1 MVTPDYLTTNQS
13 KKCPRADYALLL
25 EHYKTPT
32 QFWGQ
37 LPTVAPF
44 AWQSNKATL
53 LYFTPNSVS
62 ELLPSTSEQSLSFGN
77 NSVNS
82 NGADAQKTQPQS
94 LVNSRLST
102 NKPQPQCRWQ
112 VILFPHLKEST
123 KRLVTCLW
131 SHNQQRTEIGLESRL
146 ILLHCVEGCLFST
159 HTHTHTD
166 IRITNRKC
174 FTCYL
179 VIPLSPSPVCQILK
193 NPWHMTTNTGLVLP
207 GISEMNYYSCH
218 SFFIYKAGLTKPP
231 SY

>member
-1 MVTPDYLTTNQS
+1 M
-13 KKCPRADYALLL
+13 
-25 EHYKTPT
+25 
-32 QFWGQ
+32 
-37 LPTVAPF
+37 APF

-53 LYFTPNSVS
+53 FYFTQNSVS

-82 NGADAQKTQPQS
+82 NGADALKTQPQC

-102 NKPQPQCRWQ
+102 NKQQPRRRWQ
-112 VILFPHLKEST
+112 VILFPLFKELT

-131 SHNQQRTEIGLESRL
+131 SHNQQRTETGLESRL
-146 ILLHCVEGCLFST
+146 ILLHCVEGCLFSI
-159 HTHTHTD
+159 HTHTQ

-174 FTCYL
+174 FICYL
-179 VIPLSPSPVCQILK
+179 VIPVSPSPVCQILK
-193 NPWHMTTNTGLVLP
+193 NPRHMTTNTGLVLP

-218 SFFIYKAGLTKPP
+218 SLFIYKMGLTKPP